1 MPLTPDLKLIYWGV
15 GNPGPDWNG
24 DLRPGDNLYTCS
36 LLALDVDAGKLRW
49 YFQFTPNESHDWD
62 AAHVPILFDT
72 KINGRERKLIA
83 NANRNAFYYVLDR
96 GTGEFIAGRPYAKQT
111 CAAPANRFFLP
122 GPHSPCILL
131 TVDFLNLWQ
140 SR

>member
-1 MPLTPDLKLIYWGV
+1 MSHAEHYVASWFALSCSQSRSRQHRQKNLSSNPNAATPDFKLIYWGV

-36 LLALDVDAGKLRW
+36 LLALDVDTGKLRW

-72 KINGRERKLIA
+72 KI
-83 NANRNAFYYVLDR
+83 
-96 GTGEFIAGRPYAKQT
+96 
-111 CAAPANRFFLP
+111 
-122 GPHSPCILL
+122 
-131 TVDFLNLWQ
+131 
-140 SR
+140 